1 VTVARRSPRSFQ
13 RSRHRVAGERSCGSY
28 MECAEPLHLR
38 YLAGAPT
45 GSDAGRAKLASL
57 AATSNGDVHVIS
69 THLWSKLLTFP
80 GGRFSTSD
88 EDERARTPR
97 SGRKLRIPLIAVR
110 RPFKLSC

>member
-1 VTVARRSPRSFQ
+1 MRLLTWNVQNLIPSGTSQ
-13 RSRHRVAGERSCGSY
+13 T
-28 MECAEPLHLR
+28 
-38 YLAGAPT
+38 APT

-57 AATSNGDVHVIS
+57 AATSNGDVPVIS